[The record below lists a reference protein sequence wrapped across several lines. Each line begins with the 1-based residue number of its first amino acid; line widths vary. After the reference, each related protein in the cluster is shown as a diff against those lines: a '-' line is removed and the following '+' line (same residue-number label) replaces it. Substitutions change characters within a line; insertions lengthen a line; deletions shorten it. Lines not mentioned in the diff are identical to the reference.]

1 MSTPDFILELRKHI
15 GHMPLWL
22 IGITAYVTDGD
33 GRVLLG
39 RRLDTG
45 EWALVYGINEPAEDP
60 ADTVAREVREETGVD
75 VIPTDLV
82 SVKAS
87 TRMVTYANG
96 DQTQYLDLTYLCR
109 LDPSGNTSHSWATTK
124 SGRGLLPARPA
135 ARSLRNPRWNAWR
148 MCASI
153 CSTGPTATHTRSSHS
168 AVKSNTCDV
177 FHVCQEL
184 VQRKHSFTRL

>member
-124 SGRGLLPARPA
+124 IWAWASSRSTSCPLPCAIHGGTHGVCARVSAQPG
-135 ARSLRNPRWNAWR
+135 PRR
-148 MCASI
+148 R
-153 CSTGPTATHTRSSHS
+153 TR
-168 AVKSNTCDV
+168 AV
-177 FHVCQEL
+177 HIP
-184 VQRKHSFTRL
+184 R

>member
-109 LDPSGNTSHSWATTK
+109 LDPSGNTEPFV
-124 SGRGLLPARPA
+124 GDDENLGVGFFPLDQLPAPLA
-135 ARSLRNPRWNAWR
+135 QSTVER
-148 MCASI
+148 MAYVREYLLNRAH
-153 CSTGPTATHTRSSHS
+153 GDAH
-168 AVKSNTCDV
+168 A
-177 FHVCQEL
+177 Q
-184 VQRKHSFTRL
+184 FTFRGEIEHL

>member
-1 MSTPDFILELRKHI
+1 M
-15 GHMPLWL
+15 
-22 IGITAYVTDGD
+22 
-33 GRVLLG
+33 
-39 RRLDTG
+39 
-45 EWALVYGINEPAEDP
+45 
-60 ADTVAREVREETGVD
+60 
-75 VIPTDLV
+75 IPTDLV

-109 LDPSGNTSHSWATTK
+109 LDPSGNTEPFV
-124 SGRGLLPARPA
+124 GDDENLGVGFFPLDQLPAP
-135 ARSLRNPRWNAWR
+135 LRNPRWNAWR